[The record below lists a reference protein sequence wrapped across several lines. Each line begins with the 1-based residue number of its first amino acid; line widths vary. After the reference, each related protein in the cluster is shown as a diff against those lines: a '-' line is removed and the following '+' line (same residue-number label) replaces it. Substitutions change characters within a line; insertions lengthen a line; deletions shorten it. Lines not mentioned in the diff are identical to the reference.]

1 MILGQFGVLL
11 TIAGALVLA
20 GIVYALQRLRAQ
32 PRVLRLPTAGL
43 WAQAMRAAPVSVLG
57 GRFRYWLAY
66 LLILTIALL
75 LWIAAAYPQLALSAG
90 DRTERFYLDNSAL
103 LTGNGDLAAAKRALL
118 ADVRATPAARREVF
132 AADARLLAA
141 GKAHRCCRAGSTR
154 WSRATGRRISPLG
167 WRGRELAPRW
177 IITGMACRARRDAQP
192 NRAIWLSRRSG
203 AGQSR
208 HRRPGRDAGGIG
220 RLVESRCDCRA
231 RRRGRADAACD
242 GFALDAGWQG
252 IRPRPARGVGWGRY
266 LLRDIAAAG
275 GILGVTLSPGDRF
288 AADDSATLRLP
299 DRRPLRVALLG
310 GTPAAIRAVVQAD
323 DSMTLSSPAE
333 AQVVVGDPSTVRGL
347 AKPAFI
353 ITDPVAGQPAFV
365 FTGPG
370 EAERGALAD
379 RLDQLGLAQ
388 IDASALADALHRPIG
403 VDVRDAA
410 RRSVAVWRTV
420 FGPDAPAAGRAAL
433 PVFVAQSLRW
443 LGRSDGGSPY
453 AEAGAA
459 RMDQSG
465 ALRVGRSGR
474 RRSPGAAV
482 AYRSRDDVGGRR
494 RYAPSHDQA
503 GRRCLACGFAV
514 HAAGGRGRAVAR
526 RGMVA
531 GPAGQDAMRPHP

>member
-1 MILGQFGVLL
+1 MILGQFGLPL

-43 WAQAMRAAPVSVLG
+43 WAQAMRAAPVRVLG

-66 LLILTIALL
+66 LLILAVVLL
-75 LWIAAAYPQLALSAG
+75 LWIAAAHPQLALSAG
-90 DRTERFYLDNSAL
+90 DRTERFYLDNTAL
-103 LTGNGDLAAAKRALL
+103 LTGEGDLAAAKRALL

-141 GKAHRCCRAGSTR
+141 GESAS
-154 WSRATGRRISPLG
+154 L
-167 WRGRELAPRW
+167 
-177 IITGMACRARRDAQP
+177 
-192 NRAIWLSRRSG
+192 LSRRLDALVASDRPSNFSAWLARQG
-203 AGQSR
+203 AGADVHYYGAWPAARAATRSR
-208 HRRPGRDAGGIG
+208 NVQYGYLADPVPGN
-220 RLVESRCDCRA
+220 
-231 RRRGRADAACD
+231 RGVVALGVTPAASGVWSKADAIVALAAAD
-242 GFALDAGWQG
+242 GRTPPATDLRWTVDGKAIVPDRLEALGG
-252 IRPRPARGVGWGRY
+252 GRY

-275 GILGVTLSPGDRF
+275 GVLGVTLAPGDRF

-323 DSMTLSSPAE
+323 DSMTLSAPTE
-333 AQVVVGDPSTVRGL
+333 AQVVVGDPSAVSGL

-353 ITDPVAGQPAFV
+353 ITDPAAGQPAFV

-388 IDASALADALHRPIG
+388 IDAPSLADALHRPIG
-403 VDVRDAA
+403 VDVRDAP
-410 RRSVAVWRTV
+410 RRSVAVWTTV
-420 FGPDAPAAGRAAL
+420 FGPGAPAAGRAAL

-459 RMDQSG
+459 RMDQSALYGLTDQG
-465 ALRVGRSGR
+465 AAAAPAPRSLTDRATTLAVGDATPRPTIQRVG
-474 RRSPGAAV
+474 GAWPADLPFLMLV
-482 AYRSRDDVGGRR
+482 I
-494 RYAPSHDQA
+494 
-503 GRRCLACGFAV
+503 
-514 HAAGGRGRAVAR
+514 AAALLLGVEWWLVQRGR
-526 RGMVA
+526 M
-531 GPAGQDAMRPHP
+531 P